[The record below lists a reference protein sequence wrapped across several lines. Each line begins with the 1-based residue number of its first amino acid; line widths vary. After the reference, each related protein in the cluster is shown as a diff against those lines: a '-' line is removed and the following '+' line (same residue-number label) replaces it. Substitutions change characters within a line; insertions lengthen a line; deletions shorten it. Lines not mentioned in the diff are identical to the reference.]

1 MQTILRLCLSKCLS
15 LCLSLSED
23 TRLCLDV
30 THCLGHPIALS
41 PLSTC
46 QIYARNTGQLNPV
59 IGRYTDSSIPA
70 LKMISADG
78 WNEETTYHFRDGPR
92 HCKTILNTL
101 IFRMTSR
108 EWNVLSAVKL
118 CSQPHLGT
126 RYLNRKFCYVEQYC
140 YRKINQQNAFGS

>member
-1 MQTILRLCLSKCLS
+1 MTVKQPKGSNPSRLFIETASVLNILLGCKQYWGSVCPNAEAYAWASVKTQDR
-15 LCLSLSED
+15 
-23 TRLCLDV
+23 RLCLDI
-30 THCLGHPIALS
+30 THCLGHPQALS

-46 QIYARNTGQLNPV
+46 QIYGRNTGQLNPV

-101 IFRMTSR
+101 IFRMT
-108 EWNVLSAVKL
+108 
-118 CSQPHLGT
+118 
-126 RYLNRKFCYVEQYC
+126 
-140 YRKINQQNAFGS
+140 